1 MKPPDLGKLLPR
13 YFTEHLV
20 GQRDLSANTVAA
32 YRDTFRLFLRFLCR
46 KRRTTPS
53 MLPLD
58 VLNADA
64 VLSFLGHLE
73 AERHNSPRSRNARLA
88 AIRSFVSYLSDLL
101 GPTLPEATR
110 RVLNI
115 RSKRHTR
122 RMVGFITRRE
132 ITALLRAKDE
142 SWTGRRNQVLL
153 LLMYNTGARVSEIT
167 GVRVRDVRAADCRQ
181 VLLHGKG
188 RKERA
193 VPLWAETRRALRR
206 WIADN
211 RLTDDAPLLSNRFGR
226 PLTRSGVAW
235 QIQVILRRARKT
247 DPSLSR
253 TKISPHIVR
262 HTTAMHLLQ
271 SGVAHELISL
281 WLGHESPETTHGYVE
296 ADLEMKRR
304 TLDALNPPRSRS
316 ISRPKNDPLIRFL
329 EARRLC

>member
-1 MKPPDLGKLLPR
+1 MKTSDLGQLLPR

-20 GQRDLSANTVAA
+20 GQRDLSTNTVAA

-46 KRRTTPS
+46 KRQTAPS
-53 MLPLD
+53 MLPLNA
-58 VLNADA
+58 LNADT
-64 VLSFLGHLE
+64 VLAFLGHLE

-88 AIRSFVSYLSDLL
+88 AIRSFVGYLSDLL
-101 GPTLPEATR
+101 GPTLPESTR
-110 RVLNI
+110 RILTI

-122 RMVGFITRRE
+122 RMVGFITRPE

-142 SWTGRRNQVLL
+142 SWTGRRNHLL
-153 LLMYNTGARVSEIT
+153 LLLLYNTGARVSEIT
-167 GVRVRDVRAADCRQ
+167 GVRVRDVQAGDCRQ

-206 WIADN
+206 WIAEN

-235 QIQVILRRARKT
+235 QLQVILRHARKT
-247 DPSLSR
+247 VASVSQ

-304 TLDALNPPRSRS
+304 TLAALDPPRSRRT
-316 ISRPKNDPLIRFL
+316 SRPKKDPLIRFL
-329 EARRLC
+329 EAQRLC